1 VIEGLPQ
8 ATTPIKLNGFTYH
21 PQNEALLQWFEFQSP
36 STALDGANSYP
47 NESTL
52 TTLSLLGAAL
62 CSVP

>member
-1 VIEGLPQ
+1 MIEGLPQ

-21 PQNEALLQWFEFQSP
+21 PQKEAFLQRFEFQPP
-36 STALDGANSYP
+36 STALDGAYSYL

-52 TTLSLLGAAL
+52 TTLSPLEAAH